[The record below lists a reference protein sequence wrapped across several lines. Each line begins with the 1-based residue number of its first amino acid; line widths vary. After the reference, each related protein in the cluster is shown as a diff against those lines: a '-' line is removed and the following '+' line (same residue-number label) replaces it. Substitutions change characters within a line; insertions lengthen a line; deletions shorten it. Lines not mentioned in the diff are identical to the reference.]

1 MAYSIKSVS
10 ERYGDAQIK
19 TYLVEHGD
27 ISGQGDG
34 KVFITDDTPHRH
46 SYYEIHASTE
56 GRHEYNIENRKVM
69 ISSGGMLIIPP
80 NVHHCPFLSC
90 EGYSAAV
97 LSLEILHTDGTAGFY
112 DFFTS
117 SLDTRALKYLRTPAR
132 LVKSIEILG
141 TGELYNTIGG
151 MLRLKSALADAVTI
165 LFGESTERLKD
176 IHTVA
181 EREDAMALIE
191 NMANDPSA
199 SLADIAETVNYSQ
212 RQTQRLIKKMYGL
225 SLSEIRRKMR
235 QRASES
241 EKEKEKEKGDKKC
254 TEK

>member
-1 MAYSIKSVS
+1 M
-10 ERYGDAQIK
+10 
-19 TYLVEHGD
+19 
-27 ISGQGDG
+27 
-34 KVFITDDTPHRH
+34 
-46 SYYEIHASTE
+46 
-56 GRHEYNIENRKVM
+56 
-69 ISSGGMLIIPP
+69 
-80 NVHHCPFLSC
+80 
-90 EGYSAAV
+90 
-97 LSLEILHTDGTAGFY
+97 
-112 DFFTS
+112 
-117 SLDTRALKYLRTPAR
+117 
-132 LVKSIEILG
+132 KSIEILG

-176 IHTVA
+176 IHTAA
-181 EREDAMALIE
+181 ECEDAMALIE

-225 SLSEIRRKMR
+225 SLSEIRKKMR

-241 EKEKEKEKGDKKC
+241 EKEKGDKKC